1 MGMGGV
7 AAASEVSTIQ
17 LLLPLRWPRWPFSRR
32 SVGGGAPRR
41 ADAGRFGICVYGGSN
56 GARPPSALMRWLS
69 FSSRGM
75 PAISPKE
82 EEPGHRYIGSATTH
96 AQLVGRTPR

>member
-41 ADAGRFGICVYGGSN
+41 ADAGRFGICVYGGAD
-56 GARPPSALMRWLS
+56 GGRPPSAFLCWLF
-69 FSSRGM
+69 FSSPGRAAVSPPEGEGGRRG
-75 PAISPKE
+75 IC
-82 EEPGHRYIGSATTH
+82 SATT
-96 AQLVGRTPR
+96 QPQQV